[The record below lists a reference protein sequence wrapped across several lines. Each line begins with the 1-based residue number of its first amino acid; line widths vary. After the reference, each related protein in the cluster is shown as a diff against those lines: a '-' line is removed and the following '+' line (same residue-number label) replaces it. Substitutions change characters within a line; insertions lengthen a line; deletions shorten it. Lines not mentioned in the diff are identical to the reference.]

1 MCSSDRGNNSTRRGR
16 GMPAAPGVA
25 AAKLV
30 LLAVLPCALT
40 LNAAAH
46 HSRVEFAGEV
56 QELEGT
62 LLEVIWL
69 NPHPALFVETLDDSG
84 APVTWRVEAHTGVR
98 VYNRMGVT
106 PDLFEVGETIKVA
119 GRVSTR
125 RDRHLLGLNVLLA
138 DDTVVRLSRDD
149 PPYWEATNVIGTEG
163 AVPFNEVALR
173 NAATEGRGLFR
184 VWSAGP
190 GGRSQN
196 LPYTQA
202 AIDGRAGW
210 HPADNAV
217 ARCEQPGMPVTM
229 GAPLPIRFIDEG
241 DTLTLHAV
249 YFDTRRTIH
258 MNAAAA
264 EADRQPSS
272 HLGFSV
278 GRWEDSTLI
287 VETTRINYPW
297 VDNEARTPQS
307 SNVMTTER
315 FSLSDDHSRLDYE
328 LVITDPVTFTEP
340 ATRTRTYLALDE
352 PFDVL
357 DCHVF

>member
-1 MCSSDRGNNSTRRGR
+1 MLRRVLR
-16 GMPAAPGVA
+16 LPHAARRFTGA
-25 AAKLV
+25 V
-30 LLAVLPCALT
+30 LFLTLPCA
-40 LNAAAH
+40 AFAH
-46 HSRVEFAGEV
+46 HSRVEFSGDI
-56 QELEGT
+56 QELEGK

-69 NPHPALFVETLDDSG
+69 NPHPALFIETLDDSG
-84 APVTWRVEAHTGVR
+84 TPVTWRVEAHTGVR

-106 PDLFEVGETIKVA
+106 PDLFNIGETIRVA

-125 RDRHLLGLNVLLA
+125 RDGHLLGLSVLLA
-138 DDTVVRLSRDD
+138 NDTEVRLSRDD
-149 PPYWEATNVIGTEG
+149 PPYWSASTLVGTDG
-163 AVPFNEVALR
+163 AVPFNEAALR
-173 NAATEGRGLFR
+173 NAATEDRGLFR
-184 VWSAGP
+184 VWSVGP
-190 GGRSQN
+190 TGRSQN

-229 GAPLPIRFIDEG
+229 GAPLPTRFIDEG
-241 DTLTLHAV
+241 DTLTLHTV

-258 MNAAAA
+258 MGDSATPG
-264 EADRQPSS
+264 EQPPS
-272 HLGFSV
+272 HLGFSA
-278 GRWEDSTLI
+278 GRWEGNTLV
-287 VETTRINYPW
+287 VETSGINYPW

-307 SNVMTTER
+307 PDVVTAER
-315 FSLSDDHSRLDYE
+315 FTLSDDQSRLDYE